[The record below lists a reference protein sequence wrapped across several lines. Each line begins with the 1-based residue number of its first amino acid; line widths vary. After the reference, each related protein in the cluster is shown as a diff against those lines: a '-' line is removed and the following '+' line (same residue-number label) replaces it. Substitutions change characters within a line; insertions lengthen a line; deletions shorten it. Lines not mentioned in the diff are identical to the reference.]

1 MLLNTSRVQEDLA
14 IRSMVYS
21 TASSGHPAH
30 ATSRAICFFVRGTDS
45 YGRPAS
51 GTLFLLVACLG
62 CLAMVLHAT
71 GSPWRSFNAVSWSK
85 LTMSATRISL
95 SIFVVLVI

>member
-85 LTMSATRISL
+85 LTRISL